1 MVVAI
6 LNHRTKTVNVVTITD
21 EQLKKFD
28 YDVETY
34 LNEENLINNESDW
47 MSDVKNLIIDNIHI
61 IDTM

>member
-1 MVVAI
+1 MVVTI